1 MEIKLILGDCLEE
14 MKKIPD
20 GSIDLV
26 LTDPPYSFPT
36 NQFRPEARISQRTF
50 GDFSTYQHF
59 FSIFLDEAFRVLKKN
74 GDIYV
79 FCDEVFY
86 AVLFPLFYARAYST
100 KMLIWD
106 KERIGMGGLWRRQYE
121 VIIHAR
127 MRPATK
133 KSGDGDIL
141 PHKPVREKLHQSQK
155 PVELIQRI
163 IEKSEATTVL
173 DPFMGSGTTG
183 VACKNLNR
191 NFIGIELDK
200 DYYEI
205 AKKRIWEEEQK
216 QTSKQTDGSKNCLSK
231 KE

>member
-1 MEIKLILGDCLEE
+1 MSKIDLRQGDCLEE
-14 MKKIPD
+14 MKDIPD
-20 GSIDLV
+20 GSVDLV

-59 FSIFLDEAFRVLKKN
+59 FTSFLEEVMRVLKKE

-86 AVLFPLFYARAYST
+86 AVLFPLFYSRFYST
-100 KMLIWD
+100 KMLIWN

-127 MRPATK
+127 MLPASK

-141 PHKPVREKLHQSQK
+141 NCKPVREKLHQSQK
-155 PVELIQRI
+155 PVELVERI
-163 IEKSEATTVL
+163 IKKSEARIVL

-183 VACKNLNR
+183 VACKNTGR
-191 NFIGIELDK
+191 NFIGIELDEA
-200 DYYEI
+200 YFEV
-205 AKKRIWEEEQK
+205 AKERIMNYD
-216 QTSKQTDGSKNCLSK
+216 TYRTR
-231 KE
+231 